1 MREDT
6 VVAERVVAIL
16 TQRLGLPVD
25 VITPEA
31 DLSEDLDLDSVDAV
45 ELNLALETAFGVS
58 LPDDLFADVRTVQ
71 DLVDLVR
78 RADVLTEAERA

>member
-1 MREDT
+1 
-6 VVAERVVAIL
+6 
-16 TQRLGLPVD
+16 